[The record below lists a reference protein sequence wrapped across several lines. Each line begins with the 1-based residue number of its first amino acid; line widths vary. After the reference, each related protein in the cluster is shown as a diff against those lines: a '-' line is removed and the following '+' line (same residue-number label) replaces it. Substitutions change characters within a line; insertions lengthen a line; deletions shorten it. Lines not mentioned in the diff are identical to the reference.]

1 MTDTTTFDT
10 PHVPLGVGRIIG
22 DTFSVLYRKLHI
34 VLVLGFIPALIE
46 LKLGNLMNG
55 ASSGAEG
62 DLETFSQILAV
73 VLLSWTISSIVT
85 AAIVQ
90 MSYDA
95 RLNRPMKL
103 GRYIAATIR
112 NLPAIVVLSV
122 VASLLSTLGL
132 ALLVVPGLWLY
143 AVYSVTVPAIV
154 IEGSGFRALGRS
166 AELTRYYRWPV
177 FLALALILLFV
188 ILITF
193 VVVSVAPLTPV
204 AFPAAIYIYFYVA
217 PILEVAGSAL
227 SYGLVGIAVAMVFAR
242 LKEIKEG
249 VGVGDL
255 VEVFR

>member
-1 MTDTTTFDT
+1 MTDTTTFDS
-10 PHVPLGVGRIIG
+10 PHVPLKVGRIIG
-22 DTFSVLYRKLHI
+22 DTFYVLYRKFPV
-34 VLVLGFIPALIE
+34 VLLLAFIPALIE
-46 LKLGNLMNG
+46 LKLGNLING

-62 DLETFSQILAV
+62 DLETFAQILAV
-73 VLLSWTISSIVT
+73 VLLSWTISGIVT

-95 RLNRPMKL
+95 RLNRPVKL
-103 GRYIAATIR
+103 GRYVAATIR

-166 AELTRYYRWPV
+166 AELTRNYRWPI
-177 FLALALILLFV
+177 FLALALVLLFV
-188 ILITF
+188 VVIMF
-193 VVVSVAPLTPV
+193 VVVSVASLNPL
-204 AFPAAIYIYFYVA
+204 AFPASFYIYVYVA
-217 PILEVAGSAL
+217 PILEAAGSAL

>member
-1 MTDTTTFDT
+1 MDRQQVTDTTTFDT

-22 DTFSVLYRKLHI
+22 DTFSVLFRKLPI

-46 LKLGNLMNG
+46 LMLGNLITG
-55 ASSGAEG
+55 ASVGG

-73 VLLSWTISSIVT
+73 VLLSWTISGIVT

-95 RLNRPMKL
+95 RLSRPMNL

-122 VASLLSTLGL
+122 AASLLSTLGF
-132 ALLVVPGLWLY
+132 ALLILPGLWIY

-166 AELTRYYRWPV
+166 AELTRSYRWPV

-188 ILITF
+188 ILISF
-193 VVVSVAPLTPV
+193 VFVSVAPLAQS
-204 AFPAAIYIYFYVA
+204 AFPTFLRA
-217 PILEVAGSAL
+217 
-227 SYGLVGIAVAMVFAR
+227 
-242 LKEIKEG
+242 
-249 VGVGDL
+249 
-255 VEVFR
+255 